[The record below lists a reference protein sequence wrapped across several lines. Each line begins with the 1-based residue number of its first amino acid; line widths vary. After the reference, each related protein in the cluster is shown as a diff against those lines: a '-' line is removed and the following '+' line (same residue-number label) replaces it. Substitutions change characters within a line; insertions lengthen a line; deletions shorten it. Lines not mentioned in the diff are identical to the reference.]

1 LACSGEAALLPLRTL
16 LMVRN
21 VMKISLR
28 FTFTALLAVVAV
40 GSALTGVAL
49 SRADSAGAAAAKA
62 TEARYVSNQLADELR
77 QSSDDLTRLARTYVV
92 SGDEKWERQYFEVLD
107 IRNGKK
113 ARPNGYE
120 RIYWDFR
127 AADLTAGEG
136 QGATK
141 ALADMMKAAG
151 FTEAEF
157 GKLREAQ
164 KNSDDLVR
172 TETIA
177 MNLVKGK
184 ADDGTGNYTKAVEPD
199 LPKARAMM
207 HDLAYHQYKAKIMQP
222 INEFLVMLDKR
233 TLTAVGEA
241 QAARELW
248 SLLAMVAL
256 GVTGVAVGALTWWA
270 RGRVLAVI
278 SESRQVAAAIAEGKL
293 DTRIDT
299 SGADEAGQLMNALND
314 MREHLSTIIAQ
325 VRTGSE
331 SIAIGTAQ
339 IATGNADL
347 SRRTE
352 EQASSLQQAASSM
365 EEMSATVKNNA
376 DSARQAAHLA
386 QAASQV
392 ASRGGE
398 VVGKVVDTMAD
409 ITSRSKKIGDIIGV
423 IDGIAFQTN
432 ILALNAAVEAARAGE
447 QGRGFAV
454 VASEV
459 RSLAQRSAAAAKEIA
474 SLIGAS
480 VESVEAGSR
489 LVGEAGST
497 MNDVVDQVQRAS
509 TLIAE
514 ISAATAE
521 QTGGI
526 GQISDTVNQLD
537 RMTQQNAA
545 LVEESAAAAESLK
558 QQASRLTQMVGVF
571 RLDPNARSTQAV

>member
-1 LACSGEAALLPLRTL
+1 
-16 LMVRN
+16 MVRN

>member
-1 LACSGEAALLPLRTL
+1 
-16 LMVRN
+16 
-21 VMKISLR
+21 LR

>member
-1 LACSGEAALLPLRTL
+1 
-16 LMVRN
+16 
-21 VMKISLR
+21 MKISLR

>member
-1 LACSGEAALLPLRTL
+1 
-16 LMVRN
+16 
-21 VMKISLR
+21 MKISLR

-256 GVTGVAVGALTWWA
+256 GVTGVAVGALT
-270 RGRVLAVI
+270 
-278 SESRQVAAAIAEGKL
+278 
-293 DTRIDT
+293 
-299 SGADEAGQLMNALND
+299 
-314 MREHLSTIIAQ
+314 
-325 VRTGSE
+325 
-331 SIAIGTAQ
+331 
-339 IATGNADL
+339 
-347 SRRTE
+347 
-352 EQASSLQQAASSM
+352 
-365 EEMSATVKNNA
+365 
-376 DSARQAAHLA
+376 
-386 QAASQV
+386 
-392 ASRGGE
+392 
-398 VVGKVVDTMAD
+398 
-409 ITSRSKKIGDIIGV
+409 
-423 IDGIAFQTN
+423 
-432 ILALNAAVEAARAGE
+432 
-447 QGRGFAV
+447 
-454 VASEV
+454 
-459 RSLAQRSAAAAKEIA
+459 
-474 SLIGAS
+474 
-480 VESVEAGSR
+480 
-489 LVGEAGST
+489 
-497 MNDVVDQVQRAS
+497 
-509 TLIAE
+509 
-514 ISAATAE
+514 
-521 QTGGI
+521 
-526 GQISDTVNQLD
+526 
-537 RMTQQNAA
+537 
-545 LVEESAAAAESLK
+545 
-558 QQASRLTQMVGVF
+558 
-571 RLDPNARSTQAV
+571 